1 MATEDFL
8 EVDNPISG
16 QSYTCL
22 SFISPETV
30 IREKNLQYLHKFLKT
45 VAKNYDLDRDT
56 IVEKYTDFLYVNE
69 ETLEAE
75 YNQDNDFKTSVRGVK
90 VRGVYSSLKEAQFR
104 AGKLQKLDPNFN
116 VYVGQVGYWLP
127 WDPRP
132 DKIEGQEY
140 AEGELNELVKKYQEN
155 QDNKDLH
162 FRENINYVKE
172 QESLKQKAKE
182 TNQAVTNVT
191 EVKNTDVSASL
202 DDVDPW
208 LKRKEQDT
216 ETQVNAASS

>member
-104 AGKLQKLDPNFN
+104 AGKLQKLD
-116 VYVGQVGYWLP
+116 
-127 WDPRP
+127 
-132 DKIEGQEY
+132 
-140 AEGELNELVKKYQEN
+140 
-155 QDNKDLH
+155 
-162 FRENINYVKE
+162 
-172 QESLKQKAKE
+172 
-182 TNQAVTNVT
+182 
-191 EVKNTDVSASL
+191 KNPT
-202 DDVDPW
+202 
-208 LKRKEQDT
+208 
-216 ETQVNAASS
+216 